1 MTASGS
7 KLRRAR
13 RRAGLSG
20 AAAVAA
26 LVAYAADVPTARGDP
41 AYCFA
46 RAAAFMKELDT
57 LLSKEKYSTT
67 PFFELQRRYFPLVDC
82 DLSPLM
88 ETASQSHFFRRT
100 TFDERSQEFFVIFSS
115 DDVEFNFFYSVKER
129 RSSDSSVGFVN
140 K

>member
-1 MTASGS
+1 
-7 KLRRAR
+7 
-13 RRAGLSG
+13 
-20 AAAVAA
+20 
-26 LVAYAADVPTARGDP
+26 
-41 AYCFA
+41 
-46 RAAAFMKELDT
+46 MKELDT